1 MTWGQI
7 ALAQVNAY
15 MRAEKAEK
23 AAALREEKE
32 LIKEEMA
39 EGKTDLVVYKDT
51 ILIEEEGRLAV
62 FLDLAGVEGK
72 YEEKNGETPRR
83 AFLVKGI
90 TYRNAEGRRVGFGNE
105 LRIAVRPVLKD
116 GNLDWI
122 KNFRDD
128 VFVIG
133 RLPRTFKDMER
144 EHGAY
149 GEYFSFRHLEFGQSN
164 RQAFLLADN
173 TLDYGRLRI
182 VTKDKL
188 AGERQEL
195 KNKTLEFLRKARK
208 ADFSRGFEVRDGEVK
223 YR

>member
-7 ALAQVNAY
+7 ALVQVNAY
-15 MRAEKAEK
+15 MRAEKAER

-32 LIKEEMA
+32 LIKREMA
-39 EGKTDLVVYKDT
+39 EGKTDCVVYKDT
-51 ILIEEEGRLAV
+51 ILIEEEARLAV
-62 FLDLAGVEGK
+62 FLDLAGVEWK
-72 YEEKNGETPRR
+72 YEEEIEGTPRR
-83 AFLVKGI
+83 AFLVEDI
-90 TYRNAEGRRVGFGNE
+90 TYRNTEWRRVGFGNK

-116 GNLDWI
+116 GNLDWV

-128 VFVIG
+128 VLVIG

-164 RQAFLLADN
+164 NQAFLLADN

-188 AGERQEL
+188 PGEKQEL

-208 ADFSRGFEVRDGEVK
+208 IDFAKDFEVRDGEVK